1 MKFKHP
7 ISRRTLLRGAGAL
20 MALPLLERM
29 LPAAV
34 RAAEAAPSARRLA
47 VFYAPNGIHMQKF
60 LPTVTGPNWELTPT
74 LQSLAPV
81 KQDVL
86 VISGL
91 ANEPGRP
98 DGDGHHAAGTAAFL
112 SCTKA
117 YKTEG
122 TNFHAGISMD
132 QVLANHLSQQ
142 RATRFASLELGND
155 AGRGIGNCDSGYAC
169 PYANNISWAGPTS
182 PMAKETK
189 PRAVFDRLFSGP
201 PGGLSQAE
209 AARRRAY
216 GQSLIDSV
224 RDDATRLQHQLGA
237 ADRRKLDEYFTSVRD
252 LEKQVEALGDAGPAC
267 GLQTAPTD
275 DEDPR
280 ARTKAMMD
288 LIVLAFQCDLSRVAT
303 FMLANARA
311 NKVYNF
317 LGLSGGHH
325 AYSHHQFVQSNYDA
339 LAIIDRWEVEQY
351 AYLVR
356 RLKDTR
362 EGTGAPLLDNALVL
376 FSSEVADGN
385 AHHHKN
391 LPVLLSGRCGG
402 AVAPGRHLSVPGMP
416 IANLY
421 VSMLRALGVPGVNS
435 FGTDS
440 TGELP
445 GLGG

>member
-7 ISRRTLLRGAGAL
+7 ISRRTLLRGAGAA

-29 LPAAV
+29 LPAAA

-47 VFYAPNGIHMQKF
+47 VFYVPNGIHMPKF
-60 LPTVTGPNWELTPT
+60 LPTGTGTEWELTPT

-91 ANEPGRP
+91 ANDPGKP

-112 SCTKA
+112 TCTKA
-117 YKTEG
+117 FKTQG
-122 TNFHAGISMD
+122 ANFHAGISMD
-132 QVLANHLSQQ
+132 QVIANHLA
-142 RATRFASLELGND
+142 RASPTRFASLELGND

-169 PYANNISWAGPTS
+169 SYANNISWAGPRS
-182 PMAKETK
+182 PMAKETR
-189 PRAVFDRLFSGP
+189 PRAVFDRLFSS
-201 PGGLSQAE
+201 GGGISPAE

-216 GQSLIDSV
+216 GQSILDFV
-224 RDDATRLQHQLGA
+224 REDAQVLQRQLGVT
-237 ADRRKLDEYFTSVRD
+237 DQRKLEEYFTGVRD
-252 LEKQVEALGDAGPAC
+252 LEKQVEALDTAGPAC
-267 GLQTAPTD
+267 GAAQPPAD

-288 LIVLAFQCDLSRVAT
+288 LIVLAFQCDLTRVVT
-303 FMLANARA
+303 FMLANARS
-311 NKVYNF
+311 NKVYGF

-325 AYSHHQFVQSNYDA
+325 AYSHHQQVQANFDA
-339 LAIIDRWEVEQY
+339 LARIDRWEVDQY

-356 RLKDTR
+356 RLKETQ
-362 EGTGAPLLDNALVL
+362 EGPGTSLLDNAMVY
-376 FSSEVADGN
+376 FSSEVEDGN
-385 AHHHKN
+385 AHIHKN
-391 LPVLLSGRCGG
+391 LPILLSGRCGG
-402 AVAPGRHLSVPGMP
+402 AVATGRHLRLPGVPL
-416 IANLY
+416 ANLY
-421 VSMLRALGVPGVNS
+421 VSMFRAMGIPGVNS

-445 GLGG
+445 GFGG